1 MNGIVCDDG
10 RMLISGLAS
19 ARYRLIGN
27 YRRHVLG
34 GVIATF
40 LLLNGTHL
48 CHRISS
54 EGKQLLLML

>member
-10 RMLISGLAS
+10 RMLISGLTT

-27 YRRHVLG
+27 YRRHVLS

-40 LLLNGTHL
+40 LLLNGAYLRH
-48 CHRISS
+48 SFS
-54 EGKQLLLML
+54 PEGKQLQLML